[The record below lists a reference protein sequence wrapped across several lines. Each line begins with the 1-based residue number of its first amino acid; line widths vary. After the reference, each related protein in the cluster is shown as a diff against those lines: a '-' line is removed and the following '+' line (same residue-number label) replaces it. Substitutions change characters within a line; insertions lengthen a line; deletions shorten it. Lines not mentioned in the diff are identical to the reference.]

1 MLFDHCLFLYFR
13 WVHKF
18 IDCLHWF
25 KLAKC
30 GKVLR
35 AINREAAI
43 DEVTIEENEECEL
56 DDPDDHEEDDELEK
70 EEIEFEIESAKSG
83 KIIILISINC
93 LVQVKVSQN
102 RTNPPTPIKFKIP
115 PPPTIASTIFQTRFE
130 SLWNQLFCSV
140 VKRFFWSKLSLF
152 LTCVQIILDPQCTW
166 N

>member
-102 RTNPPTPIKFKIP
+102 RTNPPTPNNCVYNFSDSLRVLMKPTLLFSRQKIFLVKIEPIFDLCPNYFRP
-115 PPPTIASTIFQTRFE
+115 PMHLELT
-130 SLWNQLFCSV
+130 
-140 VKRFFWSKLSLF
+140 LF
-152 LTCVQIILDPQCTW
+152 L
-166 N
+166 